1 MSQSGDFSGIKVEM
15 GLPTS
20 DLNSVF
26 WIASGTMVFT
36 FLGLAV
42 KYAYKSKCTSFS
54 CCCFMVERD
63 IESEKVEDLEEMKT
77 KKIPLETI

>member
-1 MSQSGDFSGIKVEM
+1 M

-26 WIASGTMVFT
+26 WLGSGTMLFG

-42 KYAYKSKCTSFS
+42 KYAYKSKCKSFS
-54 CCCFMVERD
+54 CCCFRVERD
-63 IESEKVEDLEEMKT
+63 IESEKQEDLEDMKSP
-77 KKIPLETI
+77 KIPEVL